1 MAAAPPP
8 LLDSRA
14 LDFQLY
20 EVLRVQD
27 VVQWPHFA
35 MHARETF
42 DATLETARK
51 IAEDRFRPHNRK
63 ADLNE
68 PHIENGRVR
77 LVPEV
82 ADAIKAY
89 AEAGFL
95 SAHHDEAAGG
105 AQVPWSVAQACQ
117 LYFHAA
123 NVGTHAYCFLTIAAA
138 NLLNAF
144 GSPDQKRR
152 YLQPLLT
159 GRFLATMCLSEP
171 QAGSSLADIKTRAEL
186 LPDGTYCL
194 TGNKMWISGGE
205 HELSENIVHFVLAKI
220 VGAPPGVK
228 GISLFAVPRYRL
240 TNDGGIGDGNDV
252 TLLGLN
258 HKMGW
263 RGTTNTVLSFGD
275 NGGCIGELVGEANR
289 GLAQMFHMMN
299 EARIVIGM
307 CAAAMGSAAY
317 QFSLDYARSRP
328 QGRLP
333 DDKDPASPQVM
344 IIEHADVRRLLLEQK
359 VYAEGAIALGLYC
372 AHLVDQQKWAP
383 DDRERRKAGL
393 LLDIL
398 TPVMKAWSSDWALR
412 ANENAIQVLG
422 GYGYTRDFPV
432 EQYYR
437 DNRLNPIHEGTNAIN
452 AIDLLGRKAIMEN
465 GAALDHLIDAIRA
478 DIAVARKIDRLAAF
492 GGELDAVLSD
502 AKSTTDALIAAR
514 NAVGQ
519 RKFLAN
525 ATLYLNVMGHIV
537 VAWMWLRTATAAAVV
552 TSQAWDK
559 NMLDGNLHACT
570 FFFKWELPKIKH
582 QVRLLDAVDGTCL
595 DMKPDWF

>member
-1 MAAAPPP
+1 MAATSPPP
-8 LLDSRA
+8 LLDRRD

-20 EVLRVQD
+20 EVLRVED
-27 VVQWPHFA
+27 VLQWPHFS
-35 MHARETF
+35 MHSRETL

-51 IAEDRFRPHNRK
+51 IAEDQFQPHNRK

-68 PHIENGRVR
+68 PHVENRRVK
-77 LVPEV
+77 LVAEV
-82 ADAIKAY
+82 APAIRAY

-95 SAHHDEAAGG
+95 AAHHEESLGG
-105 AQVPWSVAQACQ
+105 SQLPWSVAQACQ

-144 GSPDQKRR
+144 GSADQKGRF
-152 YLQPLLT
+152 LEPLLT

-171 QAGSSLADIKTRAEL
+171 QAGSSLADIKTRAE
-186 LPDGTYCL
+186 PIGDGTYRII
-194 TGNKMWISGGE
+194 GNKMWISGGE

-220 VGAPPGVK
+220 VGGPRGVK
-228 GISLFAVPRYRL
+228 GISLFAVPRYR
-240 TNDGGIGDGNDV
+240 DGKSNDV

-263 RGTTNTVLSFGD
+263 RGTANTVLSFGD
-275 NGGCIGELVGEANR
+275 NGACVGELVGEANH

-307 CAAAMGSAAY
+307 CAAAMGAASY
-317 QFSLDYARSRP
+317 QVSLDYARNRP

-333 DDKDPASPQVM
+333 EDKNPASAQVM

-359 VYAEGAIALGLYC
+359 AYAEGAIALGLYC
-372 AHLVDQQKWAP
+372 ANLVDHQKWSA
-383 DDRERRKAGL
+383 DADARKRAGL

-398 TPVMKAWSSDWALR
+398 TPIMKAWSADWTLR

-465 GAALDHLIDAIRA
+465 GAALTHLIDAIRA
-478 DIAVARKIDRLAAF
+478 DVVAAKKIEQVSQYAAQLEEAVTAAK
-492 GGELDAVLSD
+492 EATAQLV
-502 AKSTTDALIAAR
+502 AAR
-514 NAVGQ
+514 ESLGQ
-519 RKFLAN
+519 TKFLAN
-525 ATLYLNVMGHIV
+525 ATLYLGVMGHIV
-537 VAWMWLRTATAAAVV
+537 IAWMWLRAAKATIVLQGSREWEAAFLEGKLRTCA
-552 TSQAWDK
+552 
-559 NMLDGNLHACT
+559 

-582 QVRLLDAVDGTCL
+582 QLQLLRDVDDTCL
-595 DMKPDWF
+595 TMKPDWF